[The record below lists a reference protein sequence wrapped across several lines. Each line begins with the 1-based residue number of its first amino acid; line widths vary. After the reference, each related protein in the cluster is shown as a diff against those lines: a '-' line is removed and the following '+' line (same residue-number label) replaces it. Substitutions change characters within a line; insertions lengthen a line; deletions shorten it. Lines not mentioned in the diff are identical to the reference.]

1 MNECSGPGNPCK
13 IRGGFKYQSGDT
25 KLLSRYIC
33 VILGQFLEK
42 TQHICGLITVCG

>member
-1 MNECSGPGNPCK
+1 MNECRGPGNPRK

-25 KLLSRYIC
+25 KLLSRSIY